1 MTAKDILVKP
11 ITSASASV
19 VVKSHHYSA
28 KALSNSQLHLG
39 VFWDGGLE
47 GVMSFGPPMDRR
59 RMLHLVRGTPWEGM
73 IELNRM
79 AFSPRLP
86 RNSESRAL
94 GVAMR
99 MIKSKAPQ
107 IQWVLSFADGTRC
120 GDGTIYRAAGFWLTQ
135 IRANTTMLVTPKG
148 FIFTDLAFKVSPGV
162 RSRVQKEVG
171 PAKSPTDA
179 IRLGCKTLDGAML
192 RYIYPLRHD
201 VKERLTVPILPY
213 SEIARAGVAMYRGRA
228 PEAKSVVVPDNQSGE
243 GGADP
248 TPALHDSSPEV

>member
-1 MTAKDILVKP
+1 MTAKNITVKP
-11 ITSASASV
+11 IKSSAADI
-19 VVKSHHYSA
+19 VVKAHHYSA
-28 KALSNSQLHLG
+28 KSVNNSQLHLG
-39 VFWDGGLE
+39 VFLGGGLE

-59 RMLHLVRGTPWEGM
+59 KVLPLVRDTPWEGM

-120 GDGTIYRAAGFWLTQ
+120 GDGTIYRAAGFWLTG
-135 IRANTTMLVTPKG
+135 IKANKTMLVTPSG
-148 FIFTDLAFKVSPGV
+148 FVFAAISLNTVASILNRVREEIGPVTSP
-162 RSRVQKEVG
+162 
-171 PAKSPTDA
+171 ADA
-179 IRLGCKTLDGAML
+179 INRGCRTLRGAML

-201 VKERLTVPILPY
+201 VKERLTVPILSY
-213 SEIARAGVAMYRGRA
+213 SEIARAGVSMYRGRA

>member
-1 MTAKDILVKP
+1 MSAKDIIVKP
-11 ITSASASV
+11 ITSSAASL
-19 VVKSHHYSA
+19 VVKTHHYSE
-28 KALSNSQLHLG
+28 KTVNNSQLHLG
-39 VFWDGGLE
+39 VFWRDALE

-59 RMLHLVRGTPWEGM
+59 QVLHFVRDTPWEGM

-107 IQWVLSFADGTRC
+107 IQWVLSFADATRC

-135 IRANTTMLVTPKG
+135 IKANKAMLVTPDG
-148 FIFTDLAFKVSPGV
+148 FVFADISFDTVASV
-162 RSRVQKEVG
+162 RNRVQQEVG
-171 PAKSPTDA
+171 PATSTADA
-179 IRLGCKTLDGAML
+179 ISRGCRALRGAML
-192 RYIYPLRHD
+192 RYIYPLRPD

-213 SEIARAGVAMYRGRA
+213 SEIARAGVAMYRGVA
-228 PEAKSVVVPDNQSGE
+228 PEAKSAVASSIQLEE

-248 TPALHDSSPEV
+248 TPALHRSSPGA